1 MEYFSNMSFNICGE
15 DETLDVWLKNDISPM
30 KNKKRKEN
38 NGAEKAREV
47 KRHKQLDKR
56 QIDRTEVDKHERN
69 TKKSTVWAMNAL
81 RDWSEEKKLATDFD
95 SYDAESLNKIL
106 RSFYASVRNVTGKP
120 YSGEKAW
127 SALFYQ

>member
-1 MEYFSNMSFNICGE
+1 MSFNIFEE

-30 KNKKRKEN
+30 KKKKRKEN

-69 TKKSTVWAMNAL
+69 TNYT
-81 RDWSEEKKLATDFD
+81 
-95 SYDAESLNKIL
+95 
-106 RSFYASVRNVTGKP
+106 NV
-120 YSGEKAW
+120 
-127 SALFYQ
+127 

>member
-1 MEYFSNMSFNICGE
+1 MAE
-15 DETLDVWLKNDISPM
+15 
-30 KNKKRKEN
+30 KRHFPSEEKEN

-47 KRHKQLDKR
+47 KRHKQLDEK
-56 QIDRTEVDKHERN
+56 QIDRTEEDKHERN

-81 RDWSEEKKLATDFD
+81 RDWLEEMKLSSDFD

-106 RSFYASVRNVTGKP
+106 RSFYASEQNVRKSLTHKHGDCMV
-120 YSGEKAW
+120 EKAW